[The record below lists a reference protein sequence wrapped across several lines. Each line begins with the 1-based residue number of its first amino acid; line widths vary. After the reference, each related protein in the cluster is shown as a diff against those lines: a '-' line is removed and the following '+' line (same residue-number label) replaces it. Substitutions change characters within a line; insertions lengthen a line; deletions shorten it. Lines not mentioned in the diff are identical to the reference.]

1 MKRMIALCAAATLIT
16 GSAMAE
22 YPERPI
28 TILVPFNAGGSTDII
43 GRIVAQHLT
52 EELGSPVVVENR
64 GGGGGTIGAAVVAG
78 AEADGYTLLLATTG
92 THSINP
98 NLREVG
104 YDPIGDFAPISLAV
118 ETPVLVTVHPSLPV
132 ETLADLVALGQA
144 DPGALNYASAGI
156 GATSHLAS
164 EMFNHL
170 TGAQM
175 VHIPYPGAGPALNDV
190 VAGRV
195 QVFMNNMPPFLP
207 HVESGALRPLAVAS
221 ERRSALMP
229 DVPTAAE
236 AGLDGFVLG
245 GWFGLVAP
253 DGTDPEILDLL
264 YQAMAAI
271 NDNNEV
277 SERLNNVGAEMAVSE
292 SREAFGEYISSMLE
306 TWTSVVQ
313 LSGAEVD

>member
-144 DPGALNYASAGI
+144 DPGALNYASAGN